1 MPVEVRGWISPTLR
15 RLSLYLLRNLRLTRQ
30 NGHLSFGKG
39 VPKWASIGH
48 RTRISKDF
56 PDARHSD
63 MPGWLSAL
71 GTARYIPPAE
81 AEANYYRQLRNAAD
95 VPALS

>member
-1 MPVEVRGWISPTLR
+1 
-15 RLSLYLLRNLRLTRQ
+15 
-30 NGHLSFGKG
+30 
-39 VPKWASIGH
+39 
-48 RTRISKDF
+48 
-56 PDARHSD
+56 